1 MRARGGARARRDA
14 RFAPGIEKD
23 ASRAREDARDRGH
36 RARDTHLFRG
46 EVGVSEPN
54 QDSQERV
61 VRPFVVAVDFAYAL
75 EEAVP
80 APDGGLV
87 RVRLRSF
94 GWEGGSGWDPAPRR
108 ARFAPRSGPR
118 RSGPAAVRRVESEK
132 RGKKDATGCLRFGFV
147 SSEPRAR
154 AFARGGGRAAP
165 RSAREKKRTIAAI
178 AGRARAGSAATYLL
192 LLLLHVLLRAELVR
206 LRGMGGRRAQRDGHR
221 DKKRP
226 SGGRCGPRARSYARA
241 MRDRRGR
248 VARRGSAIV
257 ARAR

>member
-1 MRARGGARARRDA
+1 MRLRRLYPPPMVGWFGSACARSGGGEGQDGTPRLAARVSRRDPA
-14 RFAPGIEKD
+14 R
-23 ASRAREDARDRGH
+23 
-36 RARDTHLFRG
+36 
-46 EVGVSEPN
+46 
-54 QDSQERV
+54 
-61 VRPFVVAVDFAYAL
+61 VA
-75 EEAVP
+75 E
-80 APDGGLV
+80 
-87 RVRLRSF
+87 
-94 GWEGGSGWDPAPRR
+94 
-108 ARFAPRSGPR
+108 
-118 RSGPAAVRRVESEK
+118 GPAAVRRVESEK
-132 RGKKDATGCLRFGFV
+132 RGKKSATGCLRFGFV

-206 LRGMGGRRAQRDGHR
+206 LRGMGRRRAQRDGTAIKTGLR
-221 DKKRP
+221 
-226 SGGRCGPRARSYARA
+226 GGRCGRRARSYARA